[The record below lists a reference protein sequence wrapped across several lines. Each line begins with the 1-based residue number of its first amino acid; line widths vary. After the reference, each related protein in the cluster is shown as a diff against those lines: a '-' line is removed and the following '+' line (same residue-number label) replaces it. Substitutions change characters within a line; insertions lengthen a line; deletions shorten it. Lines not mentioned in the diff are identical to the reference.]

1 MATVQRVGD
10 LEISEDKQFQQ
21 REWKMERIGW
31 VLMMLLVIAGLLGLL
46 GGPGLFS
53 DATVAAPNLQVN
65 YSRFVHLLE
74 DTSLRLSASP
84 VEGEDTIRIS
94 ISNTLLEDMRIEGIV
109 PEPESVEAAS
119 DHLTFSFQLQAPNE
133 EAVVTF
139 YLNPTQ
145 PGTKQGWLGIDG
157 GRSVELSLFVY
168 P

>member
-1 MATVQRVGD
+1 MATVRRVGD

-31 VLMMLLVIAGLLGLL
+31 VLMMLLVIAGFLGLL

-53 DATVAAPNLQVN
+53 DATAAAPNLQVR
-65 YSRFVHLLE
+65 YSRFAHLLE
-74 DTSLRLSASP
+74 DTSLRLWATP
-84 VEGEDTIRIS
+84 VESEDTVRIS
-94 ISNTLLEDMRIEGIV
+94 ISNTLLEDVRIEGIV

-119 DHLTFSFQLQAPNE
+119 DHVTFSFQLQAPNE

-139 YLNPTQ
+139 YLNPTR

-157 GRSVELSLFVY
+157 DSPVELSLFVY